1 MKRVLILTEFYPP
14 NNSGVSQSVRR
25 FVNLLIQKGC
35 TDVQLAVIEPLTDV
49 LFYPQYRKECTNGI
63 VVWHINAGKRR
74 ALTNP
79 EDIRVCE
86 YMLKQIVIKS
96 SIDAIHAYNI
106 FNAGYIAYRIY
117 MECKLPYI
125 LSIRGNDLTRKMYSY
140 GDLYAQKQIINNASF
155 ITCVNGFLQD
165 CLLKNFSGSTDKSRV
180 IYNSVLPE
188 KQWAEFLSHKN
199 ELREYHKVYD
209 KYVFTYIGKIKE
221 KKQTMMLIDAFTLF
235 NRFNPDT
242 VLYIVGYVY
251 QEDKANFQKQ
261 VKKCKNIIH
270 VPKVPHEEV
279 GAYYAISD
287 VFVQMSYDDGL
298 PNTLL
303 EAMYMQVP
311 VIASSIFSDFLNDGV
326 DALLVDPFSIEDLLN
341 AMYRLYTN
349 SCLREALK
357 DAAARLLSDKLSNEN
372 ECSSFLKIYEEI

>member
-1 MKRVLILTEFYPP
+1 
-14 NNSGVSQSVRR
+14 
-25 FVNLLIQKGC
+25 
-35 TDVQLAVIEPLTDV
+35 
-49 LFYPQYRKECTNGI
+49 
-63 VVWHINAGKRR
+63 
-74 ALTNP
+74 
-79 EDIRVCE
+79 
-86 YMLKQIVIKS
+86 
-96 SIDAIHAYNI
+96 
-106 FNAGYIAYRIY
+106 
-117 MECKLPYI
+117 
-125 LSIRGNDLTRKMYSY
+125 
-140 GDLYAQKQIINNASF
+140 
-155 ITCVNGFLQD
+155 
-165 CLLKNFSGSTDKSRV
+165 
-180 IYNSVLPE
+180 
-188 KQWAEFLSHKN
+188 
-199 ELREYHKVYD
+199 
-209 KYVFTYIGKIKE
+209 
-221 KKQTMMLIDAFTLF
+221 MLIDAFTLF
-235 NRFNPDT
+235 NRLNPDT

-270 VPKVPHEEV
+270 VPKVPHEEA

-349 SCLREALK
+349 SGLREALK